1 MSRVKH
7 PRSAPPR
14 LEENP
19 KKNSSIRVAVA
30 AAGTGLATAAQAAE
44 ATYAG
49 MSVAAWGS
57 ILAVVGVVLALV
69 WVYKKTN

>member
-1 MSRVKH
+1 MSQVEQS
-7 PRSAPPR
+7 RSAPFV
-14 LEENP
+14 LEEHHM
-19 KKNSSIRVAVA
+19 KNSPIRVAVA
-30 AAGTGLATAAQAAE
+30 AAGTTLATAAQAAE
-44 ATYAG
+44 TTYAG